1 MLLLLACAPDPGP
14 AYAVPVGAT
23 AGWYEPL
30 STLTTFPDDLHTV
43 DTDDGLQVA
52 FADQAGDDL
61 RAQIPSDFTL
71 VEALEELDGWS
82 LAAGIVLRFTAPLDP
97 DSLTDSTVRL
107 VELATGSEHAIE
119 LELTDDDATLIA
131 TPLFPLA
138 PGTAYGLA
146 VAGALDAEG
155 REVYP
160 SPDLHGLLRA
170 DPYQDPLLQRL
181 HGRYAAL
188 TAATGWGA
196 DEVDA
201 ATVFTT
207 QTLDGADAQVQAEL
221 ADHTPSLAALGCT
234 DEGDVVSCEASL
246 EALDFLGDDHVLAE
260 PTAQQT
266 YTLPVSIWL
275 PSGADGPVPVVIY
288 GHGLG
293 GKRSEGK
300 GVARTLAAAGLG
312 VASIDAPSHHE
323 HPAGAPDEDFFWVF
337 DFFGIDVYEQSFE
350 VRRLRDGWRR
360 AAWDKL
366 QLAEALRSEPDLDGD
381 GASDVLPSPMGYAG
395 HSLGGIMGPQLLA
408 LDEGITAAELA
419 TPGGRVTEIVH
430 RGEIFAPMI
439 ALMAPEGTSQGEVD
453 RFFPMLQAAVERGD
467 AVHHVGAVLNG
478 ERDLLLTQVL
488 DDDIIPNAC
497 TRVLARA
504 AGVEHADPIL
514 QEVAGLDEAGALP
527 LAANL
532 DGRTGLLYQFD
543 EMVDDGV
550 LQDATHTHIHGSDS
564 GVAQYLHFWQTW
576 LDTGVAE
583 VVDPMTEAP

>member
-1 MLLLLACAPDPGP
+1 MLLLLACAPDPVP
-14 AYAVPVGAT
+14 AYAVPDGAT

-30 STLTTFPDDLHTV
+30 VSLTTFPDDVHLLETP
-43 DTDDGLQVA
+43 DGRQVQLQG
-52 FADQAGDDL
+52 QAGDDL
-61 RAQIPSDFTL
+61 HDQLPDDFTL
-71 VEALEELDGWS
+71 IEALEELDGWG
-82 LAAGIVLRFTAPLDP
+82 LAAGTVLRFTGPLDPTTVTTDTVQLVRLSDGAPLD
-97 DSLTDSTVRL
+97 V
-107 VELATGSEHAIE
+107 E
-119 LELTDDDATLIA
+119 LELTDDDATIIA
-131 TPLFPLA
+131 TPLFPLE
-138 PGTAYGLA
+138 PETAYGVA
-146 VAGALDAEG
+146 VAGVTDAEG
-155 REVYP
+155 GQVYP
-160 SPDLHGLLRA
+160 SVDLYGMLVA
-170 DPYQDPLLQRL
+170 DPEQDPLLQRV

-188 TAATGWGA
+188 KRATGWHIA
-196 DEVDA
+196 DIQA

-207 QTLDGADAQVQAEL
+207 QSLGDEEAAMAEEVAGTSPTL
-221 ADHTPSLAALGCT
+221 HSLGCT
-234 DEGDVVSCEASL
+234 DEGDVISCEATV
-246 EALDFLGDDHVLAE
+246 EVLDFLGDDHLLAD

-275 PSGADGPVPVVIY
+275 PSGQEGPFPVVIY

-300 GVARTLAAAGLG
+300 GVARNLAAAGLA
-312 VASIDAPSHHE
+312 VASVDAPSHHE
-323 HPAGAPDEDFFWVF
+323 HPAGSPDEDFFWVF
-337 DFFGIDVYEQSFE
+337 DFFGIDAYEQSFE

-360 AAWDKL
+360 AAFDKL
-366 QLAEALRSEPDLDGD
+366 QLAIALRAGPDLTGD
-381 GASDVLPSPMGYAG
+381 GQADLEPSPMGYAG

-408 LDEGITAAELA
+408 LDPEITAAELA

-453 RFFPMLQAAVERGD
+453 RFFPMLQTAVERGD
-467 AVHHVGAVLNG
+467 AVNHVAAILDG

-504 AGVEHADPIL
+504 AAVQHAEPHLQAVE
-514 QEVAGLDEAGALP
+514 GLDSAGALP
-527 LAANL
+527 LSENL
-532 DGRTGLLYQFD
+532 EGRTGVLYQFD

-564 GVAQYLHFWQTW
+564 GVDQYLHFWQTW

-583 VVDPMTEAP
+583 VIDPMVNP